1 MRDLRC
7 RHSQS
12 ELNVVGMRS
21 AQTNKQRV
29 RDAEDRLANGDRAGW
44 FAALAE
50 DVEWTVMGETS
61 WSRTYRGKAEI
72 RRELL
77 TPLMSQF
84 AEPYRRA
91 TLQLLG
97 DADWVVARC
106 QGHVTTKAGQRYDNQ
121 YCFLYRLKD
130 GLIEEIIEYGD
141 TALIERVLQTRRA
154 VSDTPMK

>member
-7 RHSQS
+7 THSHS
-12 ELNVVGMRS
+12 YLNVVGMAS
-21 AQTNKQRV
+21 VETNKQWV

-50 DVEWTVMGETS
+50 DVQWTVMGETS
-61 WSRTYRGKAEI
+61 WSRTYHGKAEI

-77 TPLMSQF
+77 APLISQY
-84 AEPYRRA
+84 AEPYRR
-91 TLQLLG
+91 TSLQLLG
-97 DADWVVARC
+97 DGDWVVARC

-141 TALIERVLQTRRA
+141 TALIERVLQPRQV
-154 VSDTPMK
+154 VSDTAME